1 MRRRDFFAACAA
13 APWLARRGHAASP
26 LPSPFPV
33 KFKQQPPFAA
43 VMALAEPGLDEFPG
57 QKTAMEIEVRL
68 AAALRTG
75 DLPVA
80 AGCSGASPA
89 PSQFRQVA
97 PDVVTAVFD
106 GRGDPATGWK
116 EWRAALGQVRRAV
129 FYSLPDGLVRY
140 DIRSR
145 NAGRLEHR
153 VGIWKMTWDGGA
165 VTHLEPVEETIT
177 SGMHWFRDITGAA
190 FAGVDSFQGQLTKGT
205 GYWRARLDPAC
216 GLDVYGENGIAAG
229 DIDNDGL
236 DEIYV
241 CQPGGLPNR
250 LYKNDGAATSEIS
263 PRSAAWTSSTI
274 PPVRCSPICATRAIR
289 TWCWCVPR
297 SRCSF

>member
-57 QKTAMEIEVRL
+57 EKTAMEIEVRL

-177 SGMHWFRDITGAA
+177 TRAA
-190 FAGVDSFQGQLTKGT
+190 RGSAISPARRSRAWTRLQGQLTKGSALLAFAPRP
-205 GYWRARLDPAC
+205 GLRAGRVWREWNRR
-216 GLDVYGENGIAAG
+216 
-229 DIDNDGL
+229 
-236 DEIYV
+236 
-241 CQPGGLPNR
+241 GGHR
-250 LYKNDGAATSEIS
+250 
-263 PRSAAWTSSTI
+263 
-274 PPVRCSPICATRAIR
+274 
-289 TWCWCVPR
+289 
-297 SRCSF
+297 